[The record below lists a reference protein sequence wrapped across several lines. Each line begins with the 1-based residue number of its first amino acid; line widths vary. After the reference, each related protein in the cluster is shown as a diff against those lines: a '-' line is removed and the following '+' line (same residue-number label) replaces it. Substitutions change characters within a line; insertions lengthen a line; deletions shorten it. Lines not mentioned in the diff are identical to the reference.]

1 MTCKIIIIIK
11 KSECFLLLFFN
22 VKRYRKLLLF
32 LGNLLTRQRR
42 AFLRTGPAPA
52 AVPSHCASP
61 SQPSLLL
68 CRKVLA
74 LPPPA
79 NLPSASSAHALAF
92 CISFKPKRR
101 AGLKADFSS
110 SKGKKEKERKKSDP
124 KLENQQ
130 LESNQT
136 NASLHTAAIQLRFLS
151 SSLPHCLSCFVHP
164 SK

>member
-1 MTCKIIIIIK
+1 MLQEIITFPR
-11 KSECFLLLFFN
+11 EP
-22 VKRYRKLLLF
+22 VDQAGR
-32 LGNLLTRQRR
+32 T
-42 AFLRTGPAPA
+42 FLRTGPAPA
-52 AVPSHCASP
+52 AIQSHCASP
-61 SQPSLLL
+61 SQPSQLLR
-68 CRKVLA
+68 RKVLA

-79 NLPSASSAHALAF
+79 NLHSASSAHALAF
-92 CISFKPKRR
+92 CISLKPKCR

-110 SKGKKEKERKKSDP
+110 SKAKEKKKKKDRKKKSDP

-136 NASLHTAAIQLRFLS
+136 NVSLHRAALQLRFLS